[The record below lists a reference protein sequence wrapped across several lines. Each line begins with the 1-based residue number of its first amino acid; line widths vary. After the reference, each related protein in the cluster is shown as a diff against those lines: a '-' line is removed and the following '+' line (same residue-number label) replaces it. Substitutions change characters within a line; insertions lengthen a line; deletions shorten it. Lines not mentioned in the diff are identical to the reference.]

1 MVLFWPDL
9 CIVRTLEK
17 IKVYLLVDRGTVHND
32 AELRVSTNS
41 SPVTQWHRLCL
52 GFISASCRGNHVITM
67 AWTSFLYQGPT
78 FLEELSGPTPIPVL
92 VNSDTISWVLH
103 IIRHYWYCMVLSNV
117 SGLRERRHASNIPG
131 TLNFK
136 LPKYFFQDKHII
148 TIYLNAWVIK
158 YKMYMLFCTVYIHRH
173 KSTYSPLI
181 SCL

>member
-1 MVLFWPDL
+1 MRNRWSFLDSLSLSLSLSFSLSLSLSLSLYIYIKELRKLNCTWRAAILLKRILWWLIQVQISSMVLFWPDL

-78 FLEELSGPTPIPVL
+78 FLEELSG
-92 VNSDTISWVLH
+92 LH
-103 IIRHYWYCMVLSNV
+103 RSQYW
-117 SGLRERRHASNIPG
+117 
-131 TLNFK
+131 
-136 LPKYFFQDKHII
+136 
-148 TIYLNAWVIK
+148 
-158 YKMYMLFCTVYIHRH
+158 
-173 KSTYSPLI
+173 
-181 SCL
+181 